1 MDFSEIGLFYLDRSL
16 ATRFIE
22 SWLDDAVGLAKERAI
37 MKRSTLES
45 EVHISNLLPKDL
57 ADRSRTESARRR
69 NPGLHRSYII
79 PVLSKALV
87 VMEILRSTERPLNVR
102 ELVDRTG
109 ISKTTVYRILRTL
122 SAYGYLPNGSGGIYS
137 LRHVSYPPK
146 ELMAAGTDPQD
157 LRHEFAGSFLCD

>member
-1 MDFSEIGLFYLDRSL
+1 MNRS
-16 ATRFIE
+16 
-22 SWLDDAVGLAKERAI
+22 K
-37 MKRSTLES
+37 LES

-57 ADRSRTESARRR
+57 ADLSRTKAARRR
-69 NPGLHRSYII
+69 NPRLHRSYII

-87 VMEILRSTERPLNVR
+87 VMEILTSTERPLNVR

-122 SAYGYLPNGSGGIYS
+122 SAYGYLPDGSGGVYS
-137 LRHVSYPPK
+137 FRHVSYPPK

-157 LRHEFAGSFLCD
+157 LRMNL